1 MATGKVDTDWH
12 ELGLISVKSYCGFT
26 MIYWGTVARA
36 EEDRGETIG
45 VSDNQ
50 GERSVRAH
58 SVGKGVEMAVS

>member
-1 MATGKVDTDWH
+1 MATGQIDTDRH

-36 EEDRGETIG
+36 GEDRGETVG
-45 VSDNQ
+45 VSNNQ

-58 SVGKGVEMAVS
+58 SVGKGVEMTVS